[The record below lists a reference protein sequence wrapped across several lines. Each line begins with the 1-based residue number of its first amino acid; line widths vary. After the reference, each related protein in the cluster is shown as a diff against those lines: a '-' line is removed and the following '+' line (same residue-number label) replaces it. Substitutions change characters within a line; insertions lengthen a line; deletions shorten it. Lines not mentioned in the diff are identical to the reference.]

1 MNSEQIKDM
10 HLLYNAV
17 YNEDLRE
24 QFDEYNN
31 TIYDEDIVEVAT
43 EYFYSYGLNEDGIG
57 ILIEKV
63 GLESFVE
70 YVYDLSEDLH
80 VLTEARARKKYSGPS
95 YDEVKAGIDAR
106 EAKARAKKEAKKKAS
121 EAASEKKETE
131 RAEPESRG
139 VESQAKAEQPKSKK
153 PERGGI
159 ARAISGAVDRA
170 KRDTAL
176 LQKSWN
182 TAREVGRGH
191 EANVAKAAGTVVGA
205 AHGAAKVAHRLGQE
219 AGKSETGKK
228 IKKVLF
234 GEEVEAWVNQL
245 VEEGYDLS
253 EYTWDEMAEIYEQ
266 NINEASP
273 SNPNL
278 YKGKHGQT
286 PTQYMAGRSDA
297 GKIISGDDKSG
308 PLGYSNRYIN
318 DEPTQPGQRTTTQR
332 TSQRMKDAD
341 LKLGRL
347 RYKQSVKDGDK
358 FGGPKGLPKGGGS
371 TAQSASGGRSGGY
384 KVGGSQGYG
393 ISGIKL
399 ADSYDIY
406 DAILSHLLDEGYA
419 ESVEQAEVI
428 MVNMSEEWR
437 ESIVEMNNLPS
448 GGKTPTMKY
457 DTGKSGG
464 TMKYDTGKSTGK
476 SVYKKGPDGRPSP
489 YQPM

>member
-1 MNSEQIKDM
+1 MNTEQIKDM

-17 YNEDLRE
+17 YNEELRE
-24 QFDEYNN
+24 KFDEYNN

-80 VLTEARARKKYSGPS
+80 VLTEARRKYSGPS
-95 YDEVKAGIDAR
+95 YDDVMAGINAK
-106 EAKARAKKEAKKKAS
+106 EAKAKAKKEANKNAS
-121 EAASEKKETE
+121 KAASEKKEVE
-131 RAEPESRG
+131 RKEPESRG

-153 PERGGI
+153 PERSGI

-170 KRDTAL
+170 KRDTEL
-176 LQKSWN
+176 LKTSWN

-191 EANVAKAAGTVVGA
+191 EANVARAAGTVAGA

-278 YKGKHGQT
+278 HKGKHGQT

-332 TSQRMKDAD
+332 TSKSMKAAD
-341 LKLGRL
+341 LKYGRL
-347 RYKQSVKDGDK
+347 RYNQSVKDGNK

-371 TAQSASGGRSGGY
+371 SAQGVGSPSGTRGY
-384 KVGGSQGYG
+384 QVGGGQGYG
-393 ISGIKL
+393 ILGIKL
-399 ADSYDIY
+399 ADSYDLY
-406 DAILSHLLDEGYA
+406 DVILSHLIEEGYA

-428 MVNMSEEWR
+428 MTNMSEEWR

-464 TMKYDTGKSTGK
+464 TMRYETGKSTGK

-489 YQPM
+489 YQPL

>member
-17 YNEDLRE
+17 YNEELRE

-153 PERGGI
+153 PERSGI

-170 KRDTAL
+170 KRDTEL
-176 LQKSWN
+176 LKKSWN

-191 EANVAKAAGTVVGA
+191 EANVARAAGTVAGA

-234 GEEVEAWVNQL
+234 GEEVEAWVNSL
-245 VEEGYDLS
+245 IEEGYDLS
-253 EYTWDEMAEIYEQ
+253 EYTWDEMTEIYLDEANRGDEHVTK
-266 NINEASP
+266 NIKNP
-273 SNPNL
+273 SEKRIKKQQRRNWDF
-278 YKGKHGQT
+278 T
-286 PTQYMAGRSDA
+286 GRSTHEV
-297 GKIISGDDKSG
+297 DDEQSTKDNFSANRRELTRTLLTPDRKSSDGSTIQPSRSTKLSLMRQRLTRERRGKSG
-308 PLGYSNRYIN
+308 G
-318 DEPTQPGQRTTTQR
+318 G
-332 TSQRMKDAD
+332 
-341 LKLGRL
+341 L
-347 RYKQSVKDGDK
+347 RE
-358 FGGPKGLPKGGGS
+358 
-371 TAQSASGGRSGGY
+371 
-384 KVGGSQGYG
+384 
-393 ISGIKL
+393 
-399 ADSYDIY
+399 SYDIY
-406 DAILSHLLDEGYA
+406 DIILSHLIEEGYA

-428 MVNMSEEWR
+428 MVNMSEDWR
-437 ESIVEMNNLPS
+437 ESIVEAAADQSDKQIEKGVKTTYRAKGVLANQASRGLNRLPS
-448 GGKTPTMKY
+448 NEREGKKERMNKRLETRRDDLFGERNRREDESRAEFKKKY
-457 DTGKSGG
+457 GL
-464 TMKYDTGKSTGK
+464 
-476 SVYKKGPDGRPSP
+476 
-489 YQPM
+489 

>member
-17 YNEDLRE
+17 YNEELRE

-106 EAKARAKKEAKKKAS
+106 EAKARAKKEAKKNAS
-121 EAASEKKETE
+121 EAAAEKKETE

-153 PERGGI
+153 PEKSGI
-159 ARAISGAVDRA
+159 ARAISGAVQRA
-170 KRDTAL
+170 KQDTEL
-176 LQKSWN
+176 LKKSWN

-253 EYTWDEMAEIYEQ
+253 EYTWDEMAEIYESSGMSADDRRTW
-266 NINEASP
+266 NRLVKTHGPEP
-273 SNPNL
+273 FTNPR
-278 YKGKHGQT
+278 KKSK
-286 PTQYMAGRSDA
+286 SDT
-297 GKIISGDDKSG
+297 
-308 PLGYSNRYIN
+308 R
-318 DEPTQPGQRTTTQR
+318 
-332 TSQRMKDAD
+332 
-341 LKLGRL
+341 
-347 RYKQSVKDGDK
+347 
-358 FGGPKGLPKGGGS
+358 
-371 TAQSASGGRSGGY
+371 SASMVSSAEEPKPNPKRKTQLGNVQIRE
-384 KVGGSQGYG
+384 
-393 ISGIKL
+393 
-399 ADSYDIY
+399 DIY
-406 DAILSHLLDEGYA
+406 DAILSHLIEEGYA
-419 ESVEQAEVI
+419 ETQEQAEVI

-437 ESIVEMNNLPS
+437 ESIVEAKVDKKLPEHERSGARLARYDNPS
-448 GGKTPTMKY
+448 GALALGGGQQRARREEHNGRRGK
-457 DTGKSGG
+457 
-464 TMKYDTGKSTGK
+464 
-476 SVYKKGPDGRPSP
+476 KKG
-489 YQPM
+489 

>member
-1 MNSEQIKDM
+1 MNTEQIKDM

-17 YNEDLRE
+17 YNEELRE

-153 PERGGI
+153 PERSGI

-253 EYTWDEMAEIYEQ
+253 DYTWEEMVEIYEQ
-266 NINEASP
+266 NIN
-273 SNPNL
+273 
-278 YKGKHGQT
+278 
-286 PTQYMAGRSDA
+286 
-297 GKIISGDDKSG
+297 
-308 PLGYSNRYIN
+308 
-318 DEPTQPGQRTTTQR
+318 
-332 TSQRMKDAD
+332 
-341 LKLGRL
+341 
-347 RYKQSVKDGDK
+347 
-358 FGGPKGLPKGGGS
+358 
-371 TAQSASGGRSGGY
+371 
-384 KVGGSQGYG
+384 
-393 ISGIKL
+393 
-399 ADSYDIY
+399 YDMF
-406 DAILSHLLDEGYA
+406 DVILEYLVAEGYA
-419 ESVEQAEVI
+419 DTNESALVI
-428 MVNMSEEWR
+428 MANMSEDWR
-437 ESIVEMNNLPS
+437 ESIVEGGFNSSGRYDVGGGRTVGPVAGAVRSLFSGNLPKGQTYVPPS
-448 GGKTPTMKY
+448 PQKGTNRPPAVPSSKGDSGKLTDFGAGGGKAKLK
-457 DTGKSGG
+457 TGMSVGQVERQGRMNKGDYSG
-464 TMKYDTGKSTGK
+464 
-476 SVYKKGPDGRPSP
+476 
-489 YQPM
+489 

>member
-153 PERGGI
+153 PERSGI

-170 KRDTAL
+170 KRDTEL
-176 LQKSWN
+176 LKKSWN

-253 EYTWDEMAEIYEQ
+253 DYTWDEMAEIYEQ

-308 PLGYSNRYIN
+308 PLGYSNRNIN
-318 DEPTQPGQRTTTQR
+318 DKPTQPGQLTTTQR
-332 TSQRMKDAD
+332 TSKSMKDAD
-341 LKLGRL
+341 LKLA
-347 RYKQSVKDGDK
+347 RYRYNSSVKDGNK

-371 TAQSASGGRSGGY
+371 TAQFASGGRSGGY
-384 KVGGSQGYG
+384 QVGGSQGYG

-399 ADSYDIY
+399 ADSFDLYDV
-406 DAILSHLLDEGYA
+406 ILSHLIEEGYA

-437 ESIVEMNNLPS
+437 ESIVEAKIEPPKEKVGALININIPQNEREAARQRTLEKAKKMREK
-448 GGKTPTMKY
+448 GKNK
-457 DTGKSGG
+457 D
-464 TMKYDTGKSTGK
+464 
-476 SVYKKGPDGRPSP
+476 
-489 YQPM
+489 

>member
-17 YNEDLRE
+17 YNEELRE

-31 TIYDEDIVEVAT
+31 TIYDDNIVEFAT
-43 EYFYSYGLNEDGIG
+43 EYFYSHGLNDDGID
-57 ILIEKV
+57 ILIEELGV
-63 GLESFVE
+63 GEFAE
-70 YVYDLSEDLH
+70 FVYDIVEECT
-80 VLTEARARKKYSGPS
+80 LTEARRSGRIEP
-95 YDEVKAGIDAR
+95 VTKAGKPIGSLKGG
-106 EAKARAKKEAKKKAS
+106 AKASAIAAKKRQKQSERNGSDDRPSGMTAALRSQATKAAAKKQPETKS
-121 EAASEKKETE
+121 TPDKTKK
-131 RAEPESRG
+131 
-139 VESQAKAEQPKSKK
+139 
-153 PERGGI
+153 GI
-159 ARAISGAVDRA
+159 ASKIGSALKRAGEDIAITYKV
-170 KRDTAL
+170 
-176 LQKSWN
+176 
-182 TAREVGRGH
+182 AREVGKRA
-191 EANVAKAAGTVVGA
+191 E
-205 AHGAAKVAHRLGQE
+205 
-219 AGKSETGKK
+219 KSAPVRKFWGFKDK
-228 IKKVLF
+228 
-234 GEEVEAWVNQL
+234 EEVKEWVNQL

-318 DEPTQPGQRTTTQR
+318 DKPTQPGQRTTTQR
-332 TSQRMKDAD
+332 TSKSMKDAD
-341 LKLGRL
+341 LKLARL
-347 RYKQSVKDGDK
+347 RYNSSAGKDWNK
-358 FGGPKGLPKGGGS
+358 VGGSKGLPKGGGS
-371 TAQSASGGRSGGY
+371 SAQDVTDDPNSKPIASRTRNY

-406 DAILSHLLDEGYA
+406 DVILSHLIEEGYA

-457 DTGKSGG
+457 DTSKSGG

>member
-1 MNSEQIKDM
+1 MNTEQIKDM

-17 YNEDLRE
+17 YNEELRE

-80 VLTEARARKKYSGPS
+80 VLTEARARNKYSGPS

-153 PERGGI
+153 PERSGI

-318 DEPTQPGQRTTTQR
+318 DKPTQPGQRTTTQR
-332 TSQRMKDAD
+332 TSQSMKAAD
-341 LKLGRL
+341 LKLARL
-347 RYKQSVKDGDK
+347 RYNQSVKDGNK

-384 KVGGSQGYG
+384 TVGGSQGYG

-399 ADSYDIY
+399 ADSFD
-406 DAILSHLLDEGYA
+406 L
-419 ESVEQAEVI
+419 
-428 MVNMSEEWR
+428 
-437 ESIVEMNNLPS
+437 
-448 GGKTPTMKY
+448 
-457 DTGKSGG
+457 
-464 TMKYDTGKSTGK
+464 
-476 SVYKKGPDGRPSP
+476 
-489 YQPM
+489 